1 MGAAALTSAAA
12 VDDVDLDDTLACY
25 QAMKELDDEESFT
38 LFCLAKDLDS
48 ENY

>member
-1 MGAAALTSAAA
+1 MTSAAEF
-12 VDDVDLDDTLACY
+12 DQGDLDDTLACY
-25 QAMKELDDEESFT
+25 QAQKQLDDEESFT